1 MSTTITMWLGI
12 AFVVLSIIAT
22 YLQAWLWGFP
32 MVPDPGGPDPNGKST
47 APKHWIQ
54 VHRIAGMFYVLIYIV
69 LMAEMIP
76 RLWEYQVELP
86 ARTVMHAVFGI
97 MIGLIL
103 IAKLGIIRWFQHFG
117 KSLPVLGFW
126 LFACTIIL
134 ALLSLPHAIR
144 GLAVTGAAAT
154 PANVERVQRILG
166 NLDLG
171 EGIET
176 SELTTI
182 QSLSEGRDILASKCT
197 TCHDLRTILAKPKTG
212 KRWHDCV
219 IRMAEKP
226 AFGDPITAEDVP
238 VVTAYLIAITP
249 DIQQSRK
256 KLKAVAANQA
266 KKTASVA
273 SALAAPAAAA
283 ADTSPEE
290 AAATKALFEEACTEC
305 HELDSVEEFATAN
318 NPDLA
323 GWLAVIQRMVEE
335 EGAELDG
342 ADATR
347 IAQYLST
354 AYAGK

>member
-1 MSTTITMWLGI
+1 MNTTATMWLGI

-47 APKHWIQ
+47 APKFWTN
-54 VHRIAGMFYVLIYIV
+54 VPRISGLLYVLIYIA
-69 LMAEMIP
+69 LMVEMVP

-86 ARTVMHAVFGI
+86 ARTVIHAVFGT

-103 IAKLGIIRWFQHFG
+103 IAKLTIIRWFQHFG

-126 LFACTIIL
+126 LFACTIVL
-134 ALLSLPHAIR
+134 ALLSLPHAVR
-144 GLAVTGAAAT
+144 GLAVSGAAAS

-171 EGIET
+171 EGVVT
-176 SELTTI
+176 TELTSAD
-182 QSLSEGRDILASKCT
+182 SLSQGRDILAGKCT
-197 TCHDLRTILAKPKTG
+197 VCHDLRTILAKPKTG

-219 IRMAEKP
+219 VRMAEKP
-226 AFGDPITAEDVP
+226 AFGDPITEEDVP
-238 VVTAYLIAITP
+238 MVTAYLIAITP

-266 KKTASVA
+266 QKTASVA
-273 SALAAPAAAA
+273 SAMAAPEAVNAAPAN
-283 ADTSPEE
+283 AD
-290 AAATKALFEEACTEC
+290 ATRELFEEACTEC
-305 HELDSVEEFATAN
+305 HELDTVEEYATSSSPN
-318 NPDLA
+318 LA
-323 GWLAVIQRMVEE
+323 DWQAVIQRMVEE

-342 ADATR
+342 NAAAQ
-347 IAQYLST
+347 IAQYLAT
-354 AYAGK
+354 TLAQK